1 VEARKGSSHKE
12 KTTMANSSS
21 TGFGCKP
28 IKMYGN
34 GYENMGLGEYPVA
47 ASSSAIYFQDLVCQA
62 ASGYAVVGIAGTE
75 DIIGSLNGV
84 FYTDATTSKPTFQ
97 NYLQGSNTATDIVA
111 LVNDSPLQQYEIRS
125 NNSGASAQTDV
136 GNTADI
142 VYSAGGSPNYVSGAM
157 LDDSTL
163 NNNADQ
169 QVKIIGVS
177 RDPENSDLTSAN
189 VVWRVIINQS
199 FFLDTTGV

>member
-1 VEARKGSSHKE
+1 
-12 KTTMANSSS
+12 MANSSS

-142 VYSAGGSPNYVSGAM
+142 AYTAGASPNYVSRAT

-177 RDPENSDLTSAN
+177 RDPENNDLTSAN

>member
-1 VEARKGSSHKE
+1 
-12 KTTMANSSS
+12 MANSSS
-21 TGFGCKP
+21 TGFGMKP

-47 ASSSAIYFQDLVCQA
+47 ASSDAIYNQDLVCQA
-62 ASGYAVVGIAGTE
+62 ATGFVIVGIAGTE

-111 LVNDSPLQQYEIRS
+111 LVNDSPIQQYEVRS
-125 NNSGASAQTDV
+125 NNTGASAQTDV

-142 VYSAGGSPNYVSGAM
+142 AYVAGATPNYISRAT

-177 RDPENSDLTSAN
+177 RDPENNDLTAAN
-189 VVWRVIINQS
+189 VVWRVILNQS

>member
-1 VEARKGSSHKE
+1 
-12 KTTMANSSS
+12 MANSSS
-21 TGFGCKP
+21 TGFGIKP

-34 GYENMGLGEYPVA
+34 GYENMGLGEYPMA
-47 ASSSAIYFQDLVCQA
+47 ASSAATYFQDLVVQA
-62 ASGYAVVGIAGTE
+62 ASGYVTVGIAGTE

-97 NYLQGSNTATDIVA
+97 NHLAASNAATDIVA

-125 NNSGASAQTDV
+125 NNTGASAQTDV

-142 VYSAGGSPNYVSGAM
+142 EYTAGATPNYVSRAT

-177 RDPENSDLTSAN
+177 RDPENKDLTAAN

-199 FFLDTTGV
+199 FFNDTTGV

>member
-1 VEARKGSSHKE
+1 
-12 KTTMANSSS
+12 MANASS
-21 TGFGCKP
+21 TGFGIKP

-111 LVNDSPLQQYEIRS
+111 LVNDNPLQQYEIRS
-125 NNSGASAQTDV
+125 NNTGASAQTDV

-142 VYSAGGSPNYVSGAM
+142 AYTAGATPNYVSRAT

-177 RDPENSDLTSAN
+177 RDPENNDLTSAN

>member
-1 VEARKGSSHKE
+1 
-12 KTTMANSSS
+12 MANSSS

-111 LVNDSPLQQYEIRS
+111 LVNDSPLQQYEVRS
-125 NNSGASAQTDV
+125 NNTGASAQLDV

-142 VYSAGGSPNYVSGAM
+142 SYSAGSSPNYVSGAT
-157 LDDSTL
+157 LDDATL
-163 NNNADQ
+163 GTSAQ
-169 QVKIIGVS
+169 QLKIIGVS
-177 RDPENSDLTSAN
+177 RDPENNDLTSAN
-189 VVWRVIINQS
+189 VVWRVVINQS
-199 FFLDTTGV
+199 FFLDSDGV